1 MDLTA
6 TKRSPGE
13 ATKLRK
19 TGYLPAIA
27 YNKKQNIPV
36 SVELRAFDKVFR
48 SQGTSRVIDLNIEGQ
63 AEEVLV
69 KAVHMNKRTRLPQ
82 HVDFYILTA
91 GQKVDVD
98 VKIDFVGTPIGVR
111 NGGMADVQRREV
123 RVNILPRLI
132 PGTIEVD
139 VTHLEIN
146 DSMHMG
152 EIVDLLPAEAEILEE
167 LERTIIAIVP
177 PRVETEPT
185 DVEEDL
191 SMEPEVIG
199 AKDDDEEGDDSEQ

>member
-6 TKRSPGE
+6 TKRSIGN
-13 ATKLRK
+13 ATKLRQK
-19 TGYLPAIA
+19 GYLPAIA
-27 YNKKQNIPV
+27 YNKETNIPV
-36 SVELRAFDKVFR
+36 SVELRAFDRVFR
-48 SQGTSRVIDLNIEGQ
+48 SQGTSRVIDLNIDGQ

-98 VKIDFVGTPIGVR
+98 VKIDFVGIPIGVR

-139 VTHLEIN
+139 VNHLKIN
-146 DSMHMG
+146 DSMHMTD
-152 EIVDLLPAEAEILEE
+152 IISLLPAEAEVLEE

-185 DVEEDL
+185 DTDEL
-191 SMEPEVIG
+191 AAAEPEVIG
-199 AKDDDEEGDDSEQ
+199 AKADDEDGDDSEQ

>member
-13 ATKLRK
+13 AIKLRQS
-19 TGYLPAIA
+19 GYLPAIA
-27 YNKKQNIPV
+27 YNKEQNIPV
-36 SVELRAFDKVFR
+36 SVELRSFDKVFR
-48 SQGTSRVIDLNIEGQ
+48 SQGTSRVIDLDIDGQ
-63 AEEVLV
+63 KEEVLV

-139 VTHLEIN
+139 VTHLNIN
-146 DSMHMG
+146 DSMHMSD
-152 EIVDLLPAEAEILEE
+152 IIDLLPEEAEVLEE

-177 PRVETEPT
+177 PRVETEVT
-185 DVEEDL
+185 EEDTGL
-191 SMEPEVIG
+191 AEPEVIG
-199 AKDDDEEGDDSEQ
+199 AKADDDGDDSE

>member
-6 TKRSPGE
+6 TKRSIGN
-13 ATKLRK
+13 ATKLRQK
-19 TGYLPAIA
+19 GYLPAIA
-27 YNKKQNIPV
+27 YNKENNIPV

-48 SQGTSRVIDLNIEGQ
+48 SQGTSRVIDLNIDGQ

-69 KAVHMNKRTRLPQ
+69 KAVHMNKRTRVPQ

-132 PGTIEVD
+132 PGTIEVN
-139 VTHLEIN
+139 VNHLEIN
-146 DSMHMG
+146 DSMHMSD
-152 EIVDLLPAEAEILEE
+152 IISLLPAEAEVLEE

-177 PRVETEPT
+177 PRVEADPA
-185 DVEEDL
+185 DIDGL
-191 SMEPEVIG
+191 AAAEPEVIG
-199 AKDDDEEGDDSEQ
+199 AKADDEDGDDSE

>member
-1 MDLTA
+1 MELTA
-6 TKRSPGE
+6 TKRSPSPGE
-13 ATKLRK
+13 AKKLRK
-19 TGYLPAIA
+19 SGYLPAIA

-48 SQGTSRVIDLNIEGQ
+48 SQGTSRVIDLNIDGQ

-82 HVDFYILTA
+82 HVDFYILTP

-111 NGGMADVQRREV
+111 NGGMADIQRREV

-139 VTHLEIN
+139 VTHLKIN
-146 DSMHMG
+146 DSMHMAD
-152 EIVDLLPAEAEILEE
+152 IANLLPEEAEILEE
-167 LERTIIAIVP
+167 QERTIIAIVP
-177 PRVETEPT
+177 PRVETEEVIEDE
-185 DVEEDL
+185 DVL
-191 SMEPEVIG
+191 AEPEVIG
-199 AKDDDEEGDDSEQ
+199 AKEEDGDDSEQ

>member
-13 ATKLRK
+13 AKELRK
-19 TGYLPAIA
+19 SGYLPAIA

-36 SVELRAFDKVFR
+36 SVELRAFDRVFR
-48 SQGTSRVIDLNIEGQ
+48 SQGTSRVIDLNIDGQ

-69 KAVHMNKRTRLPQ
+69 KAVHMNKRTRMPQ
-82 HVDFYILTA
+82 HVDFYILTP

-98 VKIDFVGTPIGVR
+98 VKIDFVGIPIGVR
-111 NGGMADVQRREV
+111 NGGMADIQRREV

-139 VTHLEIN
+139 VTHLKIN
-146 DSMHMG
+146 DSMHMAD
-152 EIVDLLPAEAEILEE
+152 IANLLPEEAEILEE

-177 PRVETEPT
+177 PRVETEVVEDE
-185 DVEEDL
+185 DVL
-191 SMEPEVIG
+191 AEPEVIG
-199 AKDDDEEGDDSEQ
+199 AKEDDGDDSE